1 MKTVKQRA
9 VPLIMV
15 IMAVALVALTS
26 CTAIDKPASEGSES
40 DSTVGITDN
49 ELQEINSVVDSE
61 TVKED
66 ETGVA
71 EAVLAS
77 YSAYEYVNSHD
88 LVCAVDDIEYSEK
101 NRKKKKIDV

>member
-1 MKTVKQRA
+1 MQMELHHCSEVIKVKTVKQRA

-71 EAVLAS
+71 EAVELESELDDAS
-77 YSAYEYVNSHD
+77 LEGLDTELDEV
-88 LVCAVDDIEYSEK
+88 I
-101 NRKKKKIDV
+101 